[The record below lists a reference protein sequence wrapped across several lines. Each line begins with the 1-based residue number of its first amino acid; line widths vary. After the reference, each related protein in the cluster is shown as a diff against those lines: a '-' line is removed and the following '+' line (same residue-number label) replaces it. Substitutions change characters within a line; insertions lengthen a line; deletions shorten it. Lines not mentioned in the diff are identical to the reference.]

1 MKICLITPAPSYSR
15 KGNRVTALRWARI
28 LRELGH
34 RVVIEQEYQGD
45 RCDLMVALHARRS
58 HTSVR
63 RFRREHPDS
72 PLILA
77 LTGTDLYNDIHTDSS
92 AQASLEMVDRFIVLQ
107 SMGIEELPAR
117 LRDKAR
123 VIYQSVK
130 KPPGEFSPKKSG
142 FEVCVLGHLRP
153 VKDPFRTAMAA
164 QLLPTSSRMRVVH
177 AGAAL
182 SKDMEESALAEAAT
196 NPRYCWLGGLPRWK
210 ALRLLACSRLL
221 VLTSQMEGGANVVCE
236 AIACSVPV
244 ISSRISGSIGIL
256 GEDYPAYFPVAD
268 TQALANLLARVETD
282 KPFYNTLKS
291 WCERLIPLVDAAR
304 ERQSWE
310 SLLREL
316 QN

>member
-130 KPPGEFSPKKSG
+130 K
-142 FEVCVLGHLRP
+142 
-153 VKDPFRTAMAA
+153 TAG
-164 QLLPTSSRMRVVH
+164 RV
-177 AGAAL
+177 
-182 SKDMEESALAEAAT
+182 
-196 NPRYCWLGGLPRWK
+196 
-210 ALRLLACSRLL
+210 
-221 VLTSQMEGGANVVCE
+221 
-236 AIACSVPV
+236 
-244 ISSRISGSIGIL
+244 
-256 GEDYPAYFPVAD
+256 FP
-268 TQALANLLARVETD
+268 
-282 KPFYNTLKS
+282 
-291 WCERLIPLVDAAR
+291 
-304 ERQSWE
+304 
-310 SLLREL
+310 
-316 QN
+316 